1 MKKKKYR
8 ELQKLRE
15 KDLQNNDKFIKKIRK
30 EVIKK
35 DPIASEMKI
44 KSVRGKKK

>member
-1 MKKKKYR
+1 MKKKRYR

-15 KDLQNNDKFIKKIRK
+15 KDLQDNDKLIKKIRK

-35 DPIASEMKI
+35 D
-44 KSVRGKKK
+44 KKKWYML

>member
-8 ELQKLRE
+8 ELQRIRE
-15 KDLQNNDKFIKKIRK
+15 KELQNNDKLIKKMRK

-35 DPIASEMKI
+35 E
-44 KSVRGKKK
+44 KKKCQKL

>member
-1 MKKKKYR
+1 MKKKRYR

-15 KDLQNNDKFIKKIRK
+15 KDLQDNDKLIKKIRK

-35 DPIASEMKI
+35 D
-44 KSVRGKKK
+44 KKKW

>member
-8 ELQKLRE
+8 ELQRIRE
-15 KDLQNNDKFIKKIRK
+15 KDLQDNDKLIKKIRK

-35 DPIASEMKI
+35 GPIAGEIKI

>member
-15 KDLQNNDKFIKKIRK
+15 RELQNNDKLIKKIRK

-35 DPIASEMKI
+35 EN
-44 KSVRGKKK
+44 KK

>member
-1 MKKKKYR
+1 MKKKRYR

-15 KDLQNNDKFIKKIRK
+15 KDLQDNDKLIKKIRK

-35 DPIASEMKI
+35 D
-44 KSVRGKKK
+44 KKK

>member
-8 ELQKLRE
+8 ELQRIRE
-15 KDLQNNDKFIKKIRK
+15 KELQNNDKLIKKMRK

-35 DPIASEMKI
+35 E
-44 KSVRGKKK
+44 KKKC